1 MTTTQSATSVLDAAR
16 ALRPRLLD
24 ERDRIEADRR
34 LSAELAKELANEGLF
49 RLSLPRAYGGLEVT
63 PMASMEVFEEL
74 ARADASVAWCV
85 WNGNA
90 YWTTPQFSETAARE
104 IFSDPSVIVANS
116 TQPKGRA
123 VAVEGG
129 YRVSGQWSL
138 VSGCQISD
146 WIQLNCIVHDED
158 QPRRLASGAPVMR
171 FMFCRTA
178 DCQILDTWSA
188 GGLRG
193 TGSHDVV
200 AQDLF
205 VPDRHASSFTDPLV
219 LTEPR
224 YRFPSWTREI
234 PGCGAMA
241 LGIARGVIDA
251 LVELARVKRPE
262 RSAQTLMEDRGA
274 QARVAQAEALVSSA
288 RLFLFD
294 AVERLWT
301 EVANGGEVTM
311 EGRARIRLAANHALT
326 SAVQAVDLV
335 YLTGGATSLYTS
347 APFERAAR
355 DVRAMTQHI
364 AMHPRVMETVGRVLF
379 GLEPDSP
386 IF

>member
-1 MTTTQSATSVLDAAR
+1 MISAQSGTSVLDAAR

-24 ERDRIEADRR
+24 ERDRIEVNRR
-34 LSAELAKELANEGLF
+34 LPADLAKDLAGAGLF
-49 RLSLPRAYGGLEVT
+49 RLSLPQAYGGLDLT

-74 ARADASVAWCV
+74 ARTDASVAWCV

-90 YWTTPQFSETAARE
+90 YWTAPQLSETAAKE

-116 TQPKGRA
+116 TQPKGSA

-129 YRVSGQWSL
+129 YRVSGHWTL

-146 WIQLNCIVHDED
+146 WIQLTCLVYDGD
-158 QPRRLASGAPVMR
+158 GPRLTAAGTPQTR
-171 FMFCRTA
+171 FFFCRTD
-178 DCQILDTWSA
+178 DCEIVDTWIA

-200 AQDLF
+200 VRDVL
-205 VPDRHASSFTDPLV
+205 VPDRHASSFMDPPL
-219 LTEPR
+219 LADPR

-234 PGCGAMA
+234 PGGGAIA
-241 LGIARGVIDA
+241 LGIARGAIDA
-251 LVELARVKRPE
+251 LVGLARAKRPE
-262 RSAQTLMEDRGA
+262 RSAQTLSEDRGA
-274 QARVAQAEALVSSA
+274 QARIAQADAVASSA

-294 AVERLWT
+294 AVTRLWT
-301 EVANGGEVTM
+301 DVANGGEPSI
-311 EGRARIRLAANHALT
+311 EGRARVRLASCHALS

-347 APFERAAR
+347 SPLERAFR
-355 DVRAMTQHI
+355 DVHAMTQHI
-364 AMHPRVMETVGRVLF
+364 AVHPRVMETVGRVLF
-379 GLEPDSP
+379 GLEPESP
-386 IF
+386 VF

>member
-1 MTTTQSATSVLDAAR
+1 MTSAQSATSVLDAAR

-34 LSAELAKELANEGLF
+34 LPAELAKALAESGLF
-49 RLSLPRAYGGLEVT
+49 RLSLPGAHGGLDLT

-74 ARADASVAWCV
+74 AQADASVAWCV

-90 YWTTPQFSETAARE
+90 YWTAPHLSEAAARE
-104 IFSDPSVIVANS
+104 IFSDPTMIIANS

-123 VAVEGG
+123 VVVDGG
-129 YRVSGQWSL
+129 YRVSGHWSL

-146 WIQLNCIVHDED
+146 WIQLNCVVHDED
-158 QPRRLASGAPVMR
+158 RPRLSTSGVPVVR

-178 DCQILDTWSA
+178 DCHILDTWSA

-205 VPDRHASSFTDPLV
+205 VPDHHASAFTDPLV
-219 LTEPR
+219 LADPR

-241 LGIARGVIDA
+241 LGIARSIIDA

-262 RSAQTLMEDRGA
+262 RSAQTLSEDRGA
-274 QARVAQAEALVSSA
+274 QARLAQAEALVSSA

-301 EVANGGEVTM
+301 EVANDGELTM
-311 EGRARIRLAANHALT
+311 EGRARIRLASNHALT

-335 YLTGGATSLYTS
+335 YLTGGATALYTS
-347 APFERAAR
+347 APFERASR